1 MLERIYW
8 NGIKRSRANSVW
20 LHLCEGPSEGTRHRN
35 RKCNG
40 GGNGLGEGHGQLVSR
55 GCGMAAEENEE
66 VLWVD
71 SDAQYITTG
80 LKATEP
86 QAENY

>member
-1 MLERIYW
+1 MALKEVGQTVYGFIYVRDLA
-8 NGIKRSRANSVW
+8 KTQ
-20 LHLCEGPSEGTRHRN
+20 GTETGSAMVVAMGW
-35 RKCNG
+35 G
-40 GGNGLGEGHGQLVSR
+40 GRHGQLVSR

-71 SDAQYITTG
+71 SDAQYTTTG

-86 QAENY
+86 QAEND

>member
-1 MLERIYW
+1 MALKEVGQTVYGFICVRDLA
-8 NGIKRSRANSVW
+8 KAQ
-20 LHLCEGPSEGTRHRN
+20 GTETGSGMVVATGWGR
-35 RKCNG
+35 
-40 GGNGLGEGHGQLVSR
+40 GHGQLVSR

-71 SDAQYITTG
+71 SDAQCTTTG
-80 LKATEP
+80 LKTTEP